1 MERASI
7 LRGYEILV
15 MASVLNDVPT
25 RLMLVEEDRRIIP
38 LGSPQSWT

>member
-1 MERASI
+1 MESASI

-15 MASVLNDVPT
+15 MASVLNDMPT
-25 RLMLVEEDRRIIP
+25 RLMLVEEERRVIP